1 MDKKMNFKKW
11 LEQNTVG
18 TDQVDERQINAIYDK
33 AKYAVQL
40 VRMYDK
46 NLLKNIST
54 IAPLTSSVYGMYSS
68 GENKKAIG
76 NDVLSKIR
84 LKFGNDLMALK
95 KLEKLPNQVL
105 KNYLPDV
112 DLSKIQPS
120 DVIKVN
126 VSKILKE
133 LGDSKAAIIEIASTI
148 VHEATHEIEFQTTGK
163 TNEIGPKN
171 AETKF
176 KRWVDQNWDRFS
188 RNIPQIKDLK

>member
-84 LKFGNDLMALK
+84 LKFGNDLMVACWF
-95 KLEKLPNQVL
+95 P
-105 KNYLPDV
+105 
-112 DLSKIQPS
+112 
-120 DVIKVN
+120 
-126 VSKILKE
+126 
-133 LGDSKAAIIEIASTI
+133 
-148 VHEATHEIEFQTTGK
+148 
-163 TNEIGPKN
+163 
-171 AETKF
+171 
-176 KRWVDQNWDRFS
+176 
-188 RNIPQIKDLK
+188 